1 MAFYGQPG
9 TVLVLVDESFL
20 MLVSMLMH
28 YSEAQGPLEGKS
40 AAILGL
46 TLGFRGVPFFS
57 MVLSFF

>member
-1 MAFYGQPG
+1 M
-9 TVLVLVDESFL
+9 LVDESFL